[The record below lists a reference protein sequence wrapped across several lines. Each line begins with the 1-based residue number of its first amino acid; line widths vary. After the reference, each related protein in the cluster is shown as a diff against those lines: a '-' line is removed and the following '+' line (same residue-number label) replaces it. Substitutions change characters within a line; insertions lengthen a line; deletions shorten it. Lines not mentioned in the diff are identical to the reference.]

1 MNTLIINTA
10 NESLEIVLACLGK
23 VFSHS
28 IISQARHNETMLQE
42 IDNILNEHNLR
53 IEDIGEYGVVI
64 GPGSFTGIRVGVATI
79 KAFRDYFNVLAK
91 GINNLD
97 YLFNLAHSQNEQC
110 NTVAILGSRNSY
122 FVATMVL
129 GQLYKYERNLTE
141 DELLSVAN
149 GGAIGMFKAQ
159 PGLNCFEVKLDSEI
173 LLKCFE
179 TATDETL
186 TPVYYQLSQAES
198 EKIKHANLEICDA
211 EVQDLIE
218 ISKLEQSTNLPN
230 KMTNDDF
237 EKSISNPNHSLFVA
251 KLDGK
256 VVGFVSTEIT
266 DEVNIENVV
275 VEKVYRNY
283 GIGTKLLDKVAD
295 FAKSKG
301 NKTLSLEVSD
311 KNITAYLLYA
321 KYGFALRRIRKNYYK
336 DNSNALEM
344 IKTI

>member
-10 NESLEIVLACLGK
+10 NESLEIVLACQSK

-28 IISQARHNETMLQE
+28 ITSQARHNETMLKE
-42 IDNILNEHNLR
+42 IDNILNEHSLK
-53 IEDIGEYGVVI
+53 ISDINEFGVVV

-79 KAFRDYFNVLAK
+79 KAFRDYFKVKAK

-97 YLFNLAHSQNEQC
+97 YLFNLAHSQNENC
-110 NTVAILGSRNSY
+110 TTVAILGSRNSY
-122 FVATMVL
+122 FVASMVL

-141 DELLSVAN
+141 DELTAVAN

-159 PGLNCFEVKLDSEI
+159 TGLNCFEVKLDSEI

-179 TATDETL
+179 NATDETL

-218 ISKLEQSTNLPN
+218 ISRLEQSTNLPN

-237 EKSISNPNHSLFVA
+237 EKSIASPNHNLFVA
-251 KLDGK
+251 KLDGE

-275 VEKVYRNY
+275 VGKSYRNY
-283 GIGTKLLDKVAD
+283 GIGTKLLDKVTD
-295 FAKSKG
+295 FAKSKKIG
-301 NKTLSLEVSD
+301 SLSLEVSEN
-311 KNITAYLLYA
+311 NITAYLLYV
-321 KYGFALRRIRKNYYK
+321 KYGFTLRRVRKNYYK

-344 IKTI
+344 VKTI